1 MKKIELEIVA
11 LSHSITQTHSYA
23 VVLGEV
29 NGLSR
34 LPIVIGGFE
43 AQAIAVAL
51 ERMQPSR
58 PLTHD
63 LMKNFMYAFNV
74 ELMEIIINDLQEGIF
89 YSKLVC
95 VNEHDTVEIDSR
107 TSDALALAVRFG
119 CPIYTYENILENA
132 GILMEDE
139 NKRKAEIPVQDPGS
153 SSAYRDLT
161 KMSLEEL
168 QKLLTEVLEHEDYIR
183 AIEIRDE
190 INKRQIAFKHFILI
204 GFPNCKINIGLN
216 VLGKREDGYHNIET
230 IFYPLPF
237 YDVLEVI
244 QSENASQ
251 QCQLFLSGIKVDGNA
266 EDNLCIKAYHLLKK
280 DFPQLPAVK
289 IYLHKAI
296 SVGAGLGGG
305 SADGAFMLMLMNEK
319 FKLNLSVQQL
329 MQHALNL
336 GSDCP
341 FFIINKPCFAQQRGE
356 NLQPV
361 SINLSGYKIV
371 IINPGIHINT
381 AWAFTQVKFSNNK
394 LIKNINTTPVEE
406 WKNISFERF

>member
-29 NGLSR
+29 NGLRR

-139 NKRKAEIPVQDPGS
+139 GKQKKAEIQVEDPTT
-153 SSAYRDLT
+153 SSAYRDLG
-161 KMSLEEL
+161 KLSLEEL

-190 INKRQIAFKHFILI
+190 INKRK
-204 GFPNCKINIGLN
+204 
-216 VLGKREDGYHNIET
+216 
-230 IFYPLPF
+230 
-237 YDVLEVI
+237 
-244 QSENASQ
+244 
-251 QCQLFLSGIKVDGNA
+251 
-266 EDNLCIKAYHLLKK
+266 
-280 DFPQLPAVK
+280 
-289 IYLHKAI
+289 
-296 SVGAGLGGG
+296 
-305 SADGAFMLMLMNEK
+305 
-319 FKLNLSVQQL
+319 
-329 MQHALNL
+329 
-336 GSDCP
+336 
-341 FFIINKPCFAQQRGE
+341 
-356 NLQPV
+356 
-361 SINLSGYKIV
+361 
-371 IINPGIHINT
+371 
-381 AWAFTQVKFSNNK
+381 
-394 LIKNINTTPVEE
+394 
-406 WKNISFERF
+406 